1 MAVAGEMNHRT
12 HKYQCKRLGPICL
25 IADEGVNVSGLES
38 EYDFIVLRV
47 NEWLTQEMISLI
59 RGSDQAKLSAI

>member
-1 MAVAGEMNHRT
+1 
-12 HKYQCKRLGPICL
+12 L